1 MNAGMR
7 DAINLAGKLPMV
19 MSGEASPALLETYQ
33 AKRHVHTTDLV
44 DSAVAIGQLMEHL
57 PPRKRPSAETKR
69 LVFGHIDE
77 RHGLDD
83 IIARLA
89 KDLHLNH

>member
-57 PPRKRPSAETKR
+57 AAAEAAQRRDEAPRVRAHRRAPR
-69 LVFGHIDE
+69 
-77 RHGLDD
+77 
-83 IIARLA
+83 AR
-89 KDLHLNH
+89 